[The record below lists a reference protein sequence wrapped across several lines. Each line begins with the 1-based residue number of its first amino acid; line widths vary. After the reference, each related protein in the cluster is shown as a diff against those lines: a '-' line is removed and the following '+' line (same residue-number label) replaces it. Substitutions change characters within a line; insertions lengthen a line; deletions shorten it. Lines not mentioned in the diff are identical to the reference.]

1 MGLRK
6 ESKTCS
12 NKALRIVT
20 EYTSTDTCTH
30 TQMKVLSQR
39 QKKFPILFKKLTM

>member
-20 EYTSTDTCTH
+20 EYTNESVNKSKT
-30 TQMKVLSQR
+30 
-39 QKKFPILFKKLTM
+39 KKSFQFYLKN

>member
-20 EYTSTDTCTH
+20 EYTSTDTDTCTH

-39 QKKFPILFKKLTM
+39 QKKVSNFI